1 MTSTQDR
8 YDLIIVGAGLA
19 GLVAANRAA
28 ELGLKPL
35 VLEKGHDALYLCN
48 SRFTGGFFHLCFEDL
63 HRPPEVLKDVI
74 RRRMRGVARE
84 ELIEA
89 VANDANRAVEWLRQN
104 GAQFVKSGSEG
115 WKNTVLYPVSM
126 QETGLH
132 WEGRGGDVLLQ
143 RLGASL
149 SARGGVL
156 QRGVCAKRLVMEDG
170 CCVGV
175 EVEGTLSGTLRAK
188 AIVLADGGFQAD
200 LDRLRQ
206 GISSQPE
213 LLVQRNAKSGSGDG
227 ARMAQAVGA
236 MLVNMD
242 SFYGHLLHID
252 AMQSDQLWPYPM
264 IDWIATSALLVNG
277 QGERFCDEDE
287 GGVFLANA
295 VAKSENPLGNVVI
308 FDEAI
313 WQSAGRLGM
322 LPCNPHLE
330 QAGAQVITAPDLAT
344 LADTLNMPL
353 DKLQATV
360 EAFNAAC
367 RDGSFENLVPP
378 RSAKSDA
385 QIEEGER
392 VLGKSGAKLPI
403 AVAPFRAIRVVAGIT
418 YTTGGVLTDHN
429 GHVLDLHES
438 LIPGLF
444 AAGSTTGGLEGGA
457 HAGYTGGLSKT
468 AVFALRAA
476 EEIAKECA
484 SGRSDL
490 QPQEK
495 SQANVAQS

>member
-1 MTSTQDR
+1 MTSIQDS
-8 YDLIIVGAGLA
+8 YDVLIVGGGFAGLIA
-19 GLVAANRAA
+19 GNRVA

-35 VLEKGHDALYLCN
+35 VLEKGHEALYLCN

-63 HRPPEVLKDVI
+63 HRPPELLKDVI

-84 ELIEA
+84 ELINA
-89 VANDANRAVEWLRQN
+89 VANDASRAVEWLRQN

-115 WKNTVLYPVSM
+115 WKNTVLSPVSM

-143 RLGASL
+143 RLGDSL
-149 SARGGVL
+149 SSRGGVL
-156 QRGVCAKRLVMEDG
+156 QRGVTVKSLVMEDG
-170 CCVGV
+170 RCVGV

-200 LDRLRQ
+200 LNRLKQ
-206 GISSQPE
+206 GISSQPAS
-213 LLVQRNAKSGSGDG
+213 LVQRNSKSGSGDG
-227 ARMAQAVGA
+227 VRMAEAVGA
-236 MLVNMD
+236 KLVNMD

-264 IDWIATSALLVNG
+264 IDWIATSALLVNE
-277 QGERFCDEDE
+277 QGERFCDEGE

-322 LPCNPHLE
+322 LSCNPHLE
-330 QAGAQVITAPDLAT
+330 QAGAEVITAPDLAT
-344 LADTLNMPL
+344 LAQKLNMPM

-360 EAFNAAC
+360 DAFNAAC
-367 RDGSFENLVPP
+367 RDDSFDLMRPT
-378 RSAKSDA
+378 RSAKKDD

-392 VLGKSGAKLPI
+392 VLGNSAAMLPI
-403 AVAPFRAIRVVAGIT
+403 QVAPFRAIRVAAGIT
-418 YTTGGVLTDHN
+418 YTTGGIFTNKD
-429 GHVLDLHES
+429 GQVLDLHEQQ
-438 LIPGLF
+438 IPGLF
-444 AAGSTTGGLEGGA
+444 AAGSTTGGLEGGP

-476 EEIAKECA
+476 EQIAKE
-484 SGRSDL
+484 
-490 QPQEK
+490 K
-495 SQANVAQS
+495 